1 MGIPPVLFVHGFGT
15 SHESTWVNNGWT
27 ALLEDAGREVIGV
40 DMLGHGSAEKPTAT
54 EDYDKLEDQVFSHF
68 PSNQVDAVIGYFE
81 NRDFDKV
88 SAQTI
93 GTVLMQQAKLD
104 DVNVFELL
112 DTLKGL
118 DTLQLS
124 AVVTEV
130 LNYNRSKVSTLGYRL
145 NTSTDKLET
154 RNVLV

>member
-1 MGIPPVLFVHGFGT
+1 MGEEITTNIVTPDPHPTNLPRQPVT
-15 SHESTWVNNGWT
+15 DST
-27 ALLEDAGREVIGV
+27 A
-40 DMLGHGSAEKPTAT
+40 
-54 EDYDKLEDQVFSHF
+54 QVKQFLDRYFQASLSF
-68 PSNQVDAVIGYFE
+68 PSNQVDAVIGFFE
-81 NRDFDKV
+81 SRDFDLT

-93 GTVLMQQAKLD
+93 GTVLLQQAKLD

-118 DTLQLS
+118 DALQLS

-130 LNYNRSKVSTLGYRL
+130 INYNRSKISTLGYKL
-145 NTSTDKLET
+145 DKSANKLEV

>member
-1 MGIPPVLFVHGFGT
+1 MPEEQVKNVVTPDPQPINLPRLENIDSADEVKQFLDRYFT
-15 SHESTWVNNGWT
+15 SS
-27 ALLEDAGREVIGV
+27 L
-40 DMLGHGSAEKPTAT
+40 S
-54 EDYDKLEDQVFSHF
+54 F

-81 NRDFDKV
+81 NRDFDKI

-130 LNYNRSKVSTLGYRL
+130 LNYNRSKVSTLGYKL

>member
-1 MGIPPVLFVHGFGT
+1 MPEEQVKNVVTPNPQPINLPR
-15 SHESTWVNNGWT
+15 
-27 ALLEDAGREVIGV
+27 LENIDSADEVKQFL
-40 DMLGHGSAEKPTAT
+40 DRYFQSSLS
-54 EDYDKLEDQVFSHF
+54 F
-68 PSNQVDAVIGYFE
+68 PSNQVDAVIGFFE
-81 NRDFDKV
+81 NRNFDKI

-118 DTLQLS
+118 DPLQLS

-130 LNYNRSKVSTLGYRL
+130 LNYNRSKVSTLGYKL

>member
-1 MGIPPVLFVHGFGT
+1 M
-15 SHESTWVNNGWT
+15 
-27 ALLEDAGREVIGV
+27 
-40 DMLGHGSAEKPTAT
+40 
-54 EDYDKLEDQVFSHF
+54 
-68 PSNQVDAVIGYFE
+68 
-81 NRDFDKV
+81 
-88 SAQTI
+88 
-93 GTVLMQQAKLD
+93 
-104 DVNVFELL
+104 FELL

>member
-1 MGIPPVLFVHGFGT
+1 MPEEQVKNVVTPDPQPINLPRLENIDSADEVKQFLDRYFT
-15 SHESTWVNNGWT
+15 SS
-27 ALLEDAGREVIGV
+27 L
-40 DMLGHGSAEKPTAT
+40 S
-54 EDYDKLEDQVFSHF
+54 F

-81 NRDFDKV
+81 NRNFDKV

>member
-1 MGIPPVLFVHGFGT
+1 MPEEQVKNVVTPNPQPINLPR
-15 SHESTWVNNGWT
+15 
-27 ALLEDAGREVIGV
+27 AGNTDSGDEVKQFL
-40 DMLGHGSAEKPTAT
+40 DRYFQSSLS
-54 EDYDKLEDQVFSHF
+54 F
-68 PSNQVDAVIGYFE
+68 PSNQVDAVIGFFE
-81 NRDFDKV
+81 NRNFDKI

-130 LNYNRSKVSTLGYRL
+130 LNYNRSKVSTLGYKL
-145 NTSTDKLET
+145 KSDTEKLET

>member
-1 MGIPPVLFVHGFGT
+1 MCIR
-15 SHESTWVNNGWT
+15 
-27 ALLEDAGREVIGV
+27 DR
-40 DMLGHGSAEKPTAT
+40 
-54 EDYDKLEDQVFSHF
+54 
-68 PSNQVDAVIGYFE
+68 VDAVIGYFE
-81 NRDFDKV
+81 NRDFDKI

>member
-1 MGIPPVLFVHGFGT
+1 MPEEQVKNVVTPDPQPINLPRLENIDSADEVKQFLDRYFT
-15 SHESTWVNNGWT
+15 SS
-27 ALLEDAGREVIGV
+27 L
-40 DMLGHGSAEKPTAT
+40 S
-54 EDYDKLEDQVFSHF
+54 F

-130 LNYNRSKVSTLGYRL
+130 LNYNRSKISTLGYRL
-145 NTSTDKLET
+145 NTATDKLET

>member
-1 MGIPPVLFVHGFGT
+1 MIWPPQR
-15 SHESTWVNNGWT
+15 
-27 ALLEDAGREVIGV
+27 D
-40 DMLGHGSAEKPTAT
+40 D
-54 EDYDKLEDQVFSHF
+54 
-68 PSNQVDAVIGYFE
+68 FE

>member
-1 MGIPPVLFVHGFGT
+1 MPEEQVKNVVTPNPQPINLPR
-15 SHESTWVNNGWT
+15 
-27 ALLEDAGREVIGV
+27 AGNTDSGDEVKQFL
-40 DMLGHGSAEKPTAT
+40 DRYFQSSLS
-54 EDYDKLEDQVFSHF
+54 F
-68 PSNQVDAVIGYFE
+68 PSNQVDAVIGFFE
-81 NRDFDKV
+81 NRNFDKI

-130 LNYNRSKVSTLGYRL
+130 LNYNRSKVSTLGYKI
-145 NTSTDKLET
+145 TSATDKLET

>member
-1 MGIPPVLFVHGFGT
+1 MGEEITTNIVTPDPQPTNLPRQPVT
-15 SHESTWVNNGWT
+15 DST
-27 ALLEDAGREVIGV
+27 A
-40 DMLGHGSAEKPTAT
+40 
-54 EDYDKLEDQVFSHF
+54 QVKQFLDRYFQASLSF

-130 LNYNRSKVSTLGYRL
+130 LNYNRSKISTLGYRL
-145 NTSTDKLET
+145 NTATDKLET

>member
-1 MGIPPVLFVHGFGT
+1 MPEEQVKNVVTPDPQPINLPRLENIDSADEVKQFLDRYFT
-15 SHESTWVNNGWT
+15 SS
-27 ALLEDAGREVIGV
+27 L
-40 DMLGHGSAEKPTAT
+40 S
-54 EDYDKLEDQVFSHF
+54 F